1 MDMSAYSTY
10 DLNAK
15 SDAVRQVLSE
25 VTEGTCLA
33 ALGLTVENDANAPC
47 GKVKIAGKDVMGH
60 EDEIEAVFQKFR
72 MELETIGLVSDF
84 FVDDPYD
91 FEKDFFCFFDY
102 NVAKKIS
109 FVPNPDG
116 HKNVTLAV
124 NSQVYDEFA
133 TGWRDTEYRDYK
145 EYYVKK
151 LLVNPIETLTISR
164 GYSKGSGMRIKF
176 KVDYI
181 SLADKDRNECG
192 EVLAE
197 KIPEGFRPEYI
208 AIHLKPIIRGVLA

>member
-33 ALGLTVENDANAPC
+33 WLGLTVENEANCPS
-47 GKVKIAGKDVMGH
+47 GKVKIAGKDVIGH
-60 EDEIEAVFQKFR
+60 EDEIERVFQKFR
-72 MELETIGLVSDF
+72 MELEKLELVSEF
-84 FVDDPYD
+84 FSDDPYD

-102 NVAKKIS
+102 NVARRIP
-109 FVPNPDG
+109 FEVNPNG

-124 NSQVYDEFA
+124 NAQVYDEFQN
-133 TGWRDTEYRDYK
+133 GWRDTEYRDYK

-151 LLVNPIETLTISR
+151 LLVNPLKTLTLSR
-164 GYSKGSGMRIKF
+164 GYSKGIDTRIRF
-176 KVDYI
+176 DIVSV

-192 EVLAE
+192 TVDADE
-197 KIPEGFRPEYI
+197 IPEGFKPEYI
-208 AIHLKPIIRGVLA
+208 AIHLKRQNR